1 MNTLSTTKKLTISG
15 LCLAMYIVIM
25 MLTQGFAFGQYQV
38 RIATALYGLAALFPF
53 SVLAFGIGNLVSNLL
68 MGGLGPI
75 DAIGGCLVGL
85 MTAGGIAYGKKRGL
99 GNWILIPFITLVPS
113 LVVPLWLAPILNL
126 PYLLLVSS
134 LLVGQGISAVVSFFI
149 VNGLERFTATML
161 GTTKSVNEPVA
172 VNEETALSA
181 NEETVLDVN
190 EASKV

>member
-25 MLTQGFAFGQYQV
+25 MMTQGFAFGQYQV

-85 MTAGGIAYGKKRGL
+85 MTAGGIAYAKKRGV
-99 GNWILIPFITLVPS
+99 GNWIVIPFITLVPS

-126 PYLLLVSS
+126 PYGLLVSS
-134 LLVGQGISAVVSFFI
+134 LLVGQSISAVVSFFI
-149 VNGLERFTATML
+149 VNGLDRYAGTML
-161 GTTKSVNEPVA
+161 GVVQSKQQPVEA
-172 VNEETALSA
+172 AETAA
-181 NEETVLDVN
+181 DDEETVLDVN